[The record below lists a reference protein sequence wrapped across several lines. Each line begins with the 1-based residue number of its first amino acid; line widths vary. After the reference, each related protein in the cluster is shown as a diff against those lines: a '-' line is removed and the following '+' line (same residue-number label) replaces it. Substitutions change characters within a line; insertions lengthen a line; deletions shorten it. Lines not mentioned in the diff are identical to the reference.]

1 MARSELAARVAV
13 AVVGIPFALVVIYLG
28 GWVLGVVLAVFA
40 GIAAYEYQ
48 ELSAAT
54 GGSPFSHLGVAASV
68 LLVLAAAQ
76 TPSFQ
81 GLAVRGFALVLILT
95 LAGLALSVWR
105 RWPGGRPIT
114 AVSATVVAAIYTGG
128 SLAFALLLRHLPPP
142 SGGEPMPLAGAALLF
157 FPILVTWVGDS
168 AAYFAGRAWG
178 KRKLIPQVSPGK
190 TVVGGVA
197 GLVGS
202 VVIAALYAGLVLP
215 AAPRPGLN
223 PVTAALMGLALGAA
237 AQVGDLAAS
246 VMKREAGVKDSG
258 RLLPGHGGALD
269 RFDALFLNIPLA
281 YALIR
286 VAEVLA

>member
-13 AVVGIPFALVVIYLG
+13 AVVGIPFALLVIYLG
-28 GWVLGVVLAVFA
+28 GWLLGVVLAVFA

-54 GGSPFSHLGVAASV
+54 GGRPFSFLGVAASV
-68 LLVLAAAQ
+68 LLVLAATQA
-76 TPSFQ
+76 PSFP
-81 GLAVRGFALVLILT
+81 GLAARGFALLLVLT
-95 LAGLALSVWR
+95 LTCLALAVWR
-105 RWPGGRPIT
+105 RWPDGQPIT

-128 SLAFALLLRHLPPP
+128 SLAFALLLRHLPPAT
-142 SGGEPMPLAGAALLF
+142 GGEALPLAGAALLF

-178 KRKLIPQVSPGK
+178 KRKLIPRVSPGK

-202 VVIAALYAGLVLP
+202 VVVAALYAGLVLQVS
-215 AAPRPGLN
+215 PRPGLN
-223 PVTAALMGLALGAA
+223 PATAALMGLVLGAA

-269 RFDALFLNIPLA
+269 RFDALFFNIPLA

>member
-1 MARSELAARVAV
+1 MARSELTARVAV
-13 AVVGIPFALVVIYLG
+13 AAVGIPFALLVIYLG
-28 GWVLGVVLAVFA
+28 GWVLGAVIAVFA

-48 ELSAAT
+48 VLSAAT
-54 GGSPFSHLGVAASV
+54 GGRPFTSLGVSTSV
-68 LLVLAAAQ
+68 LLVLAAAES
-76 TPSFQ
+76 PSFQ
-81 GLAVRGFALVLILT
+81 ALASRAFALVLLLT
-95 LAGLALSVWR
+95 LACVALAVWR
-105 RWPGGRPIT
+105 RWPEGGPIT
-114 AVSATVVAAIYTGG
+114 AVSATVVAAVYTGG
-128 SLAFALLLRHLPPP
+128 TLAFALLLRHLPT
-142 SGGEPMPLAGAALLF
+142 GTGEEPLPLAGAALVF

-202 VVIAALYAGLVLP
+202 VLVAVVYAGLVLQMS
-215 AAPRPGLN
+215 PRPGIN
-223 PVTAALMGLALGAA
+223 PFTAAFMGLALGAA

-269 RFDALFLNIPLA
+269 RFDALFFNIPLA
-281 YALIR
+281 YALVR
-286 VAEVLA
+286 LAEAVA